1 LRGSEAEKE
10 IQRQGLL
17 KVVRFFGSVQDYAD
31 AVEVLRSC
39 ASNWLNQGN
48 AIPFDK
54 AVITEEL
61 SKVPIHEI
69 SPCTPKANDII
80 KRLRSQHK
88 FLPLEMPIDLIRMPE
103 PHCAHAEQNRLVIID
118 TQGILIAG
126 SEQLKAH
133 KAAGRKKIMAIVL
146 DL

>member
-1 LRGSEAEKE
+1 MRISEAERE
-10 IQRQGLL
+10 IQRQGLR
-17 KVVRFFGSVQDYAD
+17 KVIRFFGSVQDYAD

-39 ASNWLNQGN
+39 ASNWANQGN

-88 FLPLEMPIDLIRMPE
+88 LLPVEMPIDLIRIPE
-103 PHCAHAEQNRLVIID
+103 PHCAQLKQNRPVLID
-118 TQGILIAG
+118 HQGILIAG
-126 SEQLKAH
+126 LEQLKAH
-133 KAAGRKKIMAIVL
+133 KATGMKKIMVIVL